1 MANKRRGYYTLN
13 IGGKNRTMHFSMNF
27 WANFTDNLGVSI
39 EKIGDLF
46 KDGISLTGVRALV
59 YSGLLA
65 NDQEQGNEIDYNEFK
80 VGMWLEDLTP
90 DQLTDI
96 IGSMMES
103 RILGNDLNMG
113 INRKVTKTTKV
124 GKPKAN

>member
-80 VGMWLEDLTP
+80 VGMWLEDLSP
-90 DQLTDI
+90 DQLTYI
-96 IGSMMES
+96 
-103 RILGNDLNMG
+103 NDG
-113 INRKVTKTTKV
+113 IQDFRE
-124 GKPKAN
+124 